1 MACGN
6 ADQIAFWNGNQ
17 GEAWAR
23 RTMTVDTAFA
33 GLTDALL
40 EAAAIGPGDRVLDL
54 GCGGGGSM
62 AAVAERVGPV
72 GAVTAIDVSAPM
84 IAVARRRAEKLTN
97 AAIVMADAATYPFA
111 ADSFDALISRLGAMF
126 FDDPVSA
133 FAPLRG
139 AMAAN
144 GRIALGVWR
153 QPRENPW
160 AMEPIS
166 AVRPYV
172 DMPPR
177 PDPETP
183 GPFSFA
189 DPDRVR
195 RILEA
200 AGFGEISLA
209 PLDLSLPFGS
219 SVDEALDFAVDVGP
233 LAEPLSKTTG
243 ERRRRAIDA
252 ILDVLAAH
260 ADSDGVVRLGGA
272 CWIVTARAP

>member
-1 MACGN
+1 MTCSN
-6 ADQIAFWNGNQ
+6 ADQIDFWNGNQ

-23 RTMTVDTAFA
+23 RTTTVDTAFA
-33 GLTDALL
+33 ELTNALL
-40 EAAAIGPGDRVLDL
+40 EAAAIGSGDRVLDL
-54 GCGGGGSM
+54 GCGGGGAM
-62 AAVAERVGPV
+62 AAIAERVGPV

-97 AAIVMADAATYPFA
+97 ATIVMADAAAYPFA

-166 AVRPYV
+166 AARPYV

-177 PDPETP
+177 PGPETP

-189 DPDRVR
+189 DPNRVR
-195 RILEA
+195 RILDA
-200 AGFGEISLA
+200 VGFREIAFA
-209 PLDLSLPFGS
+209 PLDLSLPFGD
-219 SVDEALDFAVDVGP
+219 SVDEALDFTVDIGP
-233 LAEPLSKTTG
+233 LADPLSRTTG

-252 ILDVLAAH
+252 ILDVLAANVNE
-260 ADSDGVVRLGGA
+260 DGVVRLGGA

>member
-1 MACGN
+1 MTCGN
-6 ADQIAFWNGNQ
+6 ADQIAFWNGDQ

-23 RTMTVDTAFA
+23 RTATVDAAFA
-33 GLTDALL
+33 ELTDALL
-40 EAAAIGPGDRVLDL
+40 DAASIGSGDRVLDL

-84 IAVARRRAEKLTN
+84 ISVARRRAEKLTN
-97 AAIVMADAATYPFA
+97 ATVVMADAAIYPFA
-111 ADSFDALISRLGAMF
+111 AASFDALISRLGAMF

-133 FAPLRG
+133 FARLRG
-139 AMAAN
+139 AIAAN

-166 AVRPYV
+166 AARPYV

-189 DPDRVR
+189 DPGRVR
-195 RILEA
+195 RILGA
-200 AGFGEISLA
+200 AGFEDVALA
-209 PLDLSLPFGS
+209 PLDLSLRFGNN
-219 SVDEALDFAVDVGP
+219 VDEALDFAVGVGP
-233 LAEPLSKTTG
+233 LAGPLSETAG
-243 ERRRRAIDA
+243 ESRRRAVDA
-252 ILDVLAAH
+252 IADVLAAN
-260 ADSDGVVRLGGA
+260 ADGDGVVRLDGA

>member
-1 MACGN
+1 MTCSN
-6 ADQIAFWNGNQ
+6 ADQIDFWNGTQ

-23 RTMTVDTAFA
+23 RTTTVDAAFA
-33 GLTDALL
+33 ELTNALL
-40 EAAAIGPGDRVLDL
+40 DAAAIGSGDRVLDL

-72 GAVTAIDVSAPM
+72 GTVTAIDVSAPM

-97 AAIVMADAATYPFA
+97 ATIVMADAATYPFA
-111 ADSFDALISRLGAMF
+111 AASFDALISRLGAMF

-139 AMAAN
+139 AMAAT
-144 GRIALGVWR
+144 GRIALAVWR

-166 AVRPYV
+166 AARPYV

-189 DPDRVR
+189 DSDRVR
-195 RILEA
+195 RVLGA
-200 AGFGEISLA
+200 AGFREVALA

-219 SVDEALDFAVDVGP
+219 SVDAALDFTVDVGP
-233 LAEPLSKTTG
+233 LAEPLSRTTG
-243 ERRRRAIDA
+243 ERRSRAIDA
-252 ILDVLAAH
+252 IMDVLAANE
-260 ADSDGVVRLGGA
+260 DGDGVVRLDGA
-272 CWIVTARAP
+272 CWIVTATP

>member
-219 SVDEALDFAVDVGP
+219 SVVEALDFAVDVGP

-252 ILDVLAAH
+252 ILDVLAAN
-260 ADSDGVVRLGGA
+260 ADGDGVVRLGGA